1 MNTKIIAAFPG
12 TGKSYIKNNI
22 TFLKTSDSD
31 STSFSWLIKDG
42 EKVRNPKFP
51 TNYISYIKDLYYKN
65 VMDYIFVSTHKEVI
79 QELIDNNLEFVVAY
93 PKRSDKELYLK
104 RYKERGS
111 DSKFIELLDNMFDS
125 FIDDIENRVPEENRI
140 ELNHNEYLAKVLD
153 KI

>member
-31 STSFSWLIKDG
+31 STSFSWLVKDG
-42 EKVRNPKFP
+42 EKVRDPRFPK
-51 TNYISYIKDLYYKN
+51 NYIRYIKDLYYKN

-79 QELIDNNLEFVVAY
+79 QELNDSGLEFVVVY
-93 PKRSDKELYLK
+93 PKRSDKEIYLN

-111 DSKFIELLDNMFDS
+111 DEKFIELLDNLFDS
-125 FIDDIENRVPEENRI
+125 FIDDIENNVDESRRI
-140 ELNHNEYLAKVLD
+140 ELNHNEYLAN
-153 KI
+153 IINEI

>member
-31 STSFSWLIKDG
+31 LNSFSWSIKDG
-42 EKVRNPKFP
+42 KKVKDPRFPK
-51 TNYISYIKDLYYKN
+51 NYIHYIKSLYYKN

-79 QELIDNNLEFVVAY
+79 QELIDSNLDFVVVY
-93 PKRSDKELYLK
+93 PKRSDKNLYLE
-104 RYKERGS
+104 RYKEKGS

-125 FIDDIENRVPEENRI
+125 FVDDIEDKIPEENRI
-140 ELNHNEYLAKVLD
+140 ELNHNEYLANVLD